1 MAKVRRATYYV
12 ADLEDKPGALLKI
25 MQDLKANSI
34 GLTWLW
40 GFGTREG
47 KAKLYVFS
55 EKSEELKDVWT
66 AAGLQAGEGTGF
78 FMAGEDRTG
87 ALIDSLEALA
97 GLGININSINAVA
110 VGGQFGSFIWVD
122 ASDVEKASSALGIL

>member
-1 MAKVRRATYYV
+1 MARVKRATYYV

-40 GFGTREG
+40 GFGTQAG

-55 EKSEELKDVWT
+55 EKSEALKDVWT

-78 FMAGEDRTG
+78 FVAGEDRIG
-87 ALIDSLEALA
+87 ALIDGLEALA
-97 GLGININSINAVA
+97 DAGLNIISLNAVA